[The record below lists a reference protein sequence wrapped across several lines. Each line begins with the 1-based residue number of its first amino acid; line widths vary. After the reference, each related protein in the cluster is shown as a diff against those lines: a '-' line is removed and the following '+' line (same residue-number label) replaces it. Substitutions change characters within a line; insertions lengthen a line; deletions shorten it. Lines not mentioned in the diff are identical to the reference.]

1 MNTLRERRATAEERL
16 ARMIEL
22 QSLMAR
28 VSKEIGPA
36 LELRPVLA
44 TVLAAMRSLV
54 EFKGGTIQ
62 LVDEGG
68 VYVAAAD
75 PEVTAD
81 VAAARVPVGT
91 GLGGRVVATG
101 HSIYSPDIRGD
112 DRVDPALR
120 SLGSN
125 ATMRSY
131 LAVPLI
137 CLGRVIGLMQIDSH
151 EVDAFDSDDLHVL
164 EGLATQVAGAIESA
178 RHNEEVMELE
188 RLKGD
193 FLARVSHELRTP
205 LTIMGGFLSTLSEHD
220 ERLSSDERRRMLGRV
235 EAAVTRLDS
244 LIDELLTV
252 TQFEAGAL
260 HPHPERTALVEVME
274 QVRAQSL
281 NPDAVAVRCPADLH
295 AHVDANLLRHSLAL
309 LVDNAIKYAGDAT
322 LRGGVDPEGQTYVEV
337 RDEGPGVPDELRER
351 VFDRFTRG
359 SHSFAGMG
367 LGLSLVRTLAA
378 GLDARVSLEDVPTG
392 ACFRLTLRS

>member
-1 MNTLRERRATAEERL
+1 MNQLRERRASAEERL
-16 ARMIEL
+16 ARLLEL
-22 QSLMAR
+22 QTLMAR
-28 VSKEIGPA
+28 VSRDIGPA

-44 TVLAAMRSLV
+44 TVLAAMRSLID
-54 EFKGGTIQ
+54 FKGGTIQ
-62 LVDEGG
+62 LVDAAG

-75 PEVTAD
+75 PEVSPD

-101 HSIYSPDIRGD
+101 HSIYSPDISAD
-112 DRVDPALR
+112 PRVDPALR

-125 ATMRSY
+125 ATIRSY

-137 CLGRVIGLMQIDSH
+137 VLGRIIGVVQIDSR
-151 EVDAFDSDDLHVL
+151 EVDAFDADDLHVL

-178 RHNEEVMELE
+178 RHNEEIMELE
-188 RLKGD
+188 RLKAD
-193 FLARVSHELRTP
+193 FLARISHELRTP

-220 ERLSSDERRRMLGRV
+220 DRLSSEERRRMLGRV
-235 EAAVTRLDS
+235 EAAVTRLDT

-260 HPHPERTALVEVME
+260 HPHPRV
-274 QVRAQSL
+274 VRLADVLSIVRMQSL
-281 NPDAVAVRCPADLH
+281 NPDAIAVRCADDLKVT
-295 AHVDANLLRHSLAL
+295 VDDNLLRHALAL
-309 LVDNAIKYAGDAT
+309 LVDNAIKYAGDAV
-322 LRGGVDPEGQTYVEV
+322 LRGGIDADGRPYAEV
-337 RDEGPGVPDELRER
+337 KDEGPGIPPDLKER
-351 VFDRFTRG
+351 IFDRFTRG
-359 SHSFAGMG
+359 SHSQAGMG

-392 ACFRLTLRS
+392 ACFRLTLRN